1 MEKLV
6 FMFDGQGAFK
16 PGVGRAL
23 CENYTQAKN
32 IVTKSSDVLG
42 YDLAMY
48 LWGDRANDTSGTT
61 SIAQPAIST
70 ISLAYAD
77 ILKTMAIT
85 ADVSLG
91 HSLGE
96 VTAIVYCGIVSFED
110 GIRIIQKRGELMEA
124 GGKEG
129 TMMAII
135 KIDIEK
141 LSKECEKVSQEI
153 SEPVVVAN
161 INAPEQI
168 VISGSPKGTKRIARF
183 AVENGGR
190 GIPLHVGGAWHSPY
204 LKNASKEFT
213 HFLDTITFN
222 DPATKFYSVVDQKFL
237 KDGNAVK
244 QSLKQQMLSQ
254 VHWVMAIENL
264 KDMGYRTFLEIGP
277 SKILKDLVTKVNSD
291 LKTESTG
298 LYADLSELTKLSGK
312 S

>member
-16 PGVGRAL
+16 PGVGRTL
-23 CENYTQAKN
+23 CEKYTQAKN
-32 IVTKSSDVLG
+32 MVTKSSDVLG
-42 YDLAMY
+42 YDLTTY
-48 LWGDRANDTSGTT
+48 LWGEKANDTSGKT

-70 ISLAYAD
+70 LSLAYVD
-77 ILKTMAIT
+77 VLKDMTIT

-110 GIRIIQKRGELMEA
+110 GMRIIQKRGELMEKS
-124 GGKEG
+124 GKEG

-135 KIDIEK
+135 KIDLEK
-141 LSKECEKVSQEI
+141 LEIECERVTQEI

-168 VISGSPKGTKRIARF
+168 VISGSYEGIKRIAQF

-190 GIPLHVGGAWHSPY
+190 GIPLRIGGAWHSLY
-204 LKNASKEFT
+204 LENASKEFAQ
-213 HFLDTITFN
+213 FLDTITFN
-222 DPATKFYSVVDQKFL
+222 NPTTKFYSVVEQKFL
-237 KDGNAVK
+237 GDGNTVR

-277 SKILKDLVTKVNSD
+277 SKILKDLVTKIDPNV
-291 LKTESTG
+291 KTESTG
-298 LYADLSELTKLSGK
+298 LYTDLAELTKNL
-312 S
+312 